1 MVFLTSIFRTF
12 FSIYV
17 FILFVAFLLLIFPI
31 VLIASLFGKIKGG
44 NFIYILCKWWSHFVL
59 FMGGIYIKRI
69 FEAPLNRKKQYVFVF
84 NHLSYLDI
92 PVLMKAI
99 PTQYFRILGKAE
111 LSKIPIFGFLYKNAV
126 ISVDRSNVAN
136 RAKSVQ
142 QLKAFLRKGIS
153 IVLSPEGTFNMTHK
167 PLKDFY
173 DGAFK
178 VALETQTPI
187 MPILFLDVYDRLNYS
202 SVFSL
207 NPGKCRIVYLEE
219 VLVEGLTIDDVK
231 MLKEKVYKKMEE
243 GLIKYKVSWIKR

>member
-1 MVFLTSIFRTF
+1 
-12 FSIYV
+12 
-17 FILFVAFLLLIFPI
+17 
-31 VLIASLFGKIKGG
+31 
-44 NFIYILCKWWSHFVL
+44 
-59 FMGGIYIKRI
+59 MGGIYIKRI

>member
-1 MVFLTSIFRTF
+1 
-12 FSIYV
+12 
-17 FILFVAFLLLIFPI
+17 
-31 VLIASLFGKIKGG
+31 
-44 NFIYILCKWWSHFVL
+44 
-59 FMGGIYIKRI
+59 MGGIYIKRI

-99 PTQYFRILGKAE
+99 PTQYFRVLGKAE

-219 VLVEGLTIDDVK
+219 VLVEGLTMDDVK

>member
-1 MVFLTSIFRTF
+1 
-12 FSIYV
+12 
-17 FILFVAFLLLIFPI
+17 
-31 VLIASLFGKIKGG
+31 
-44 NFIYILCKWWSHFVL
+44 
-59 FMGGIYIKRI
+59 
-69 FEAPLNRKKQYVFVF
+69 
-84 NHLSYLDI
+84 
-92 PVLMKAI
+92 MKAI
-99 PTQYFRILGKAE
+99 PTQYFRVLGKAE

-187 MPILFLDVYDRLNYS
+187 MPILFLDVYNRLNYS

>member
-1 MVFLTSIFRTF
+1 
-12 FSIYV
+12 
-17 FILFVAFLLLIFPI
+17 
-31 VLIASLFGKIKGG
+31 
-44 NFIYILCKWWSHFVL
+44 
-59 FMGGIYIKRI
+59 MGGIYIKRI
-69 FEAPLNRKKQYVFVF
+69 FEAPLNKKKQYVFVF

-99 PTQYFRILGKAE
+99 PTQYFRVLGKAE

-126 ISVDRSNVAN
+126 ISVDRSNAAN

-142 QLKAFLRKGIS
+142 QLKAFLRKGVS

-219 VLVEGLTIDDVK
+219 VLVDGLTMDDVK
-231 MLKEKVYKKMEE
+231 ILKEKVYKKMEE